1 MAKHNVTVQVVFLV
15 EAEDKAA
22 AKAKVVDIDFQKSVN
37 VDGSVEVDYV
47 DYDFDVEECEE
58 EN

>member
-1 MAKHNVTVQVVFLV
+1 MAKHNVTVQVIFLV
-15 EAEDKAA
+15 EAADEAA
-22 AKAKVVDIDFQKSVN
+22 AKAKVVDIDFQKNVG
-37 VDGSVEVDYV
+37 VDGSVAVDYV